1 MKNRLLPPLSLLSF
15 AFMLW
20 GCSENDGELESNLSV
35 DSSSHSATQQAVVQ
49 LQRRPVLIED
59 GRYVVAAE
67 RKVELLPQQ
76 VNIGDS
82 LPYPDRDGFEIKS
95 INSDFWPD
103 REALVNA
110 NASGVVTNLLWS
122 NWQPT
127 FETNCSDSQIKFEGQ
142 CFTVEVAFDHQI
154 RYWSNQG
161 KNITAVLYGVP
172 SWARDNSTCT
182 ASTPE
187 LGKFCAARNPDDYAR
202 FAALIAERYNGMNG
216 FGRVV
221 DFIIHN
227 EVNMNQW
234 YKVDCGGG
242 IPCDQERWIAD
253 YAANFNAAYDRVIAI
268 QPDARV
274 LMPFAHQF
282 DTSFDNPEASNPI
295 LSVKTFIR
303 GVHSR
308 AEGRKWRVAYHPYN
322 HHLSSAESS
331 FDDLPRVTFG
341 NIGVISGWLRQEFP
355 LQPES
360 WEVHLT
366 ENGISSNGQS
376 DEYSQSVAVC
386 NSYRNVLGTPGIEN
400 YVYHRMRDN
409 NYEAVRG
416 AAFGLH
422 REDGTAKP
430 VWDIWSNMSGRNGD
444 QNNLDCGFENL
455 PYTKLSSFA
464 NSNGDYRAS
473 TRVVGDSYSAVNS
486 WYLMRDYTQNS
497 YMAYECKAGGSSYIS
512 TDMYC
517 GGELSYGPVGYVHE
531 YDASDRVAL
540 FTCSNGTQVFTS
552 DEYACGSHEVIEFI
566 GYVNKER

>member
-1 MKNRLLPPLSLLSF
+1 MNNRHFQLSLVSCL
-15 AFMLW
+15 FMLW
-20 GCSENDGELESNLSV
+20 GCSKGSGEVESTLPE
-35 DSSSHSATQQAVVQ
+35 TTEQTGFQ
-49 LQRRPVLIED
+49 LPGTPVLVED
-59 GRYVVAAE
+59 GKYVVAAE
-67 RKVELLPQQ
+67 RKVEVLPQV
-76 VNIGDS
+76 VNIGES
-82 LPYPDRDGFEIKS
+82 LPYPDRTGFEIKS
-95 INSDFWPD
+95 ISTDFWQD
-103 REALVNA
+103 REELVSA
-110 NASGVVTNLLWS
+110 NVAGVITNLLWS

-127 FETNCSDSQIKFEGQ
+127 FETNCSNTQIEFEGQ

-172 SWARDNSTCT
+172 AWARNSDNCT
-182 ASTPE
+182 ADTPE
-187 LGKFCAARNPDDYAR
+187 TEKFCAARDPGDYAR
-202 FAALIAERYNGMNG
+202 FAAMIAERYNGLNG
-216 FGRVV
+216 YGRVV

-234 YKVDCGGG
+234 YKVGCGGG
-242 IPCDQERWIAD
+242 IPCSQEEWIAD
-253 YAANFNAAYDRVIAI
+253 YAANYNAAYDRIKAV

-274 LMPFAHQF
+274 LMSFAHQF
-282 DTSFDNPEASNPI
+282 DTSFDNSQGSNPI

-355 LQPES
+355 FQPES

-376 DEYSQSVAVC
+376 DEYSQDVAVC

-400 YVYHRMRDN
+400 YIYHRMTDN

-422 REDGTAKP
+422 NEDGTPKL
-430 VWDIWSNMSGRNGD
+430 VWETWSNMSGRDG
-444 QNNLDCGFENL
+444 QRNNLNCGFENL
-455 PYTKLSSFA
+455 PYIKLSSFA
-464 NSNGDYRAS
+464 NSNGDNRAS
-473 TRVVGDSYSAVNS
+473 SRVVGDSYSEVNS
-486 WYLMRDYTQNS
+486 WYLLRDYTPNT
-497 YMAYECKAGGSSYIS
+497 YMAYECKAGDSSYIS
-512 TDMYC
+512 TDVNC

-531 YDASDRVAL
+531 ADAEDRVAL
-540 FTCSNGTQVFTS
+540 FSCLSNTQVFVS
-552 DEYACGSHEVIEFI
+552 DEYGCGSDEIVEFI
-566 GYVNKER
+566 GYVNKQR